1 MILAPHHRRHVH
13 VDIVEDHAGKQF
25 GMRAHA
31 TAALTRASS
40 ASSNRAGARPNR
52 PKSKAAINGAGS
64 TCGSTGSLVPIRASS
79 DMPIIT
85 LITGGSE
92 LDKVL
97 SLQAGSDDCLVKP
110 YGVRELCARIDAV
123 MRRARKAVLA
133 DTTKV
138 MSNGSLRIDPK
149 SREVR
154 VLDQVIRTTRK
165 EFDLLLM
172 LASQP
177 GTVFSRKELMAR
189 VWKDEWASGRTV
201 DTHVSMLRNK
211 LGSGNWI
218 ATVRGIGY
226 RFDTIK
232 R

>member
-1 MILAPHHRRHVH
+1 MLHILAVEPDSSVADSLIRNLRRNGHDPRKVGTGKEALMTH
-13 VDIVEDHAGKQF
+13 QDADLVLLDVELPDLDGLQVC
-25 GMRAHA
+25 RQ
-31 TAALTRASS
+31 
-40 ASSNRAGARPNR
+40 
-52 PKSKAAINGAGS
+52 
-64 TCGSTGSLVPIRASS
+64 IRASS
-79 DMPIIT
+79 DLPIIT
-85 LITGGSE
+85 FITGGNE

-123 MRRARKAVLA
+123 MRRAGKGAHA
-133 DTTKV
+133 ESTEV
-138 MSNGSLRIDPK
+138 MSDGPLRIDPR
-149 SREVR
+149 SREVWVR
-154 VLDQVIRTTRK
+154 DQLVQTTRK
-165 EFDLLLM
+165 EFDLLLL

-189 VWKDEWASGRTV
+189 VWRDEWSSSRTI

-211 LGSGNWI
+211 LGSGNRI

-226 RFDTIK
+226 RFDTIM

>member
-1 MILAPHHRRHVH
+1 MVHILV
-13 VDIVEDHAGKQF
+13 VESDSSVADSLIRSLKRNGHDPRKVGTGKE
-25 GMRAHA
+25 
-31 TAALTRASS
+31 ALMTHQDAE
-40 ASSNRAGARPNR
+40 
-52 PKSKAAINGAGS
+52 
-64 TCGSTGSLVPIRASS
+64 LVLLDLELPDLDGLEVCRLIRASS

-85 LITGGSE
+85 FITGGSE

-123 MRRARKAVLA
+123 MRRARKAAEA

-138 MSNGSLRIDPK
+138 MSNGSLSIDPR

-154 VLDQVIRTTRK
+154 VRDQVVRTTRK

-189 VWKDEWASGRTV
+189 VWKDEGWASGRTV

-211 LGSGNWI
+211 LGSGDWI

-226 RFDTIK
+226 RFDTITI
-232 R
+232 

>member
-1 MILAPHHRRHVH
+1 MADSLIRSLKRNGHDPRK
-13 VDIVEDHAGKQF
+13 AGTGKE
-25 GMRAHA
+25 
-31 TAALTRASS
+31 ALTTHQDAELLLLDLELPDLDGLEVCRM
-40 ASSNRAGARPNR
+40 
-52 PKSKAAINGAGS
+52 
-64 TCGSTGSLVPIRASS
+64 IRAIS

-85 LITGGSE
+85 FTTGSGE

-123 MRRARKAVLA
+123 MRRARKAVEA
-133 DTTKV
+133 DTVKV
-138 MSNGSLRIDPK
+138 VSNGSLSIDPG

-154 VLDQVIRTTRK
+154 VRGQVVRTTRK

-177 GTVFSRKELMAR
+177 GRVLSRKALMAT
-189 VWKDEWASGRTV
+189 VWKDEWASSRTV
-201 DTHVSMLRNK
+201 DTHVSMLRAK
-211 LGSGNWI
+211 LGPGNWI

-226 RFDTIK
+226 RFDIMA